1 MDFKDGWK
9 IESNSLNKIQY
20 PIVNTDAED
29 KIKTNKDSSIKL
41 GLKPNTN
48 QFLLLIV
55 VNAFVGA
62 MIGLNKKLLILDKE
76 KEKDAINNSNQYS
89 QKYNKFY
96 LHNIIIVLLLSI
108 I

>member
-1 MDFKDGWK
+1 MV
-9 IESNSLNKIQY
+9 NK
-20 PIVNTDAED
+20 NTDAED
-29 KIKTNKDSSIKL
+29 KIKTTKDPSIKL

-55 VNAFVGA
+55 VNTFVGT
-62 MIGLNKKLLILDKE
+62 MIGLNKNLLILDRKE

>member
-1 MDFKDGWK
+1 MV
-9 IESNSLNKIQY
+9 NK
-20 PIVNTDAED
+20 NTDAED
-29 KIKTNKDSSIKL
+29 KIKTTKDPSIKL

-55 VNAFVGA
+55 VNTFVGA
-62 MIGLNKKLLILDKE
+62 MIGLNKNLLILDRKE

>member
-1 MDFKDGWK
+1 MV
-9 IESNSLNKIQY
+9 NK
-20 PIVNTDAED
+20 NTDAED
-29 KIKTNKDSSIKL
+29 KIKTNKDSNSIKL

-76 KEKDAINNSNQYS
+76 KEKDAINNCNQYS

-96 LHNIIIVLLLSI
+96 LHHNIIIVLLLSI

>member
-1 MDFKDGWK
+1 V
-9 IESNSLNKIQY
+9 
-20 PIVNTDAED
+20 VNT
-29 KIKTNKDSSIKL
+29 
-41 GLKPNTN
+41 
-48 QFLLLIV
+48 
-55 VNAFVGA
+55 FVGA
-62 MIGLNKKLLILDKE
+62 MIGLNKNLLILDRKE

>member
-1 MDFKDGWK
+1 MV
-9 IESNSLNKIQY
+9 NK
-20 PIVNTDAED
+20 NTDAED
-29 KIKTNKDSSIKL
+29 KIKTNKDSNSIKL

-62 MIGLNKKLLILDKE
+62 MNGLNKKLLILDKE

>member
-1 MDFKDGWK
+1 MV
-9 IESNSLNKIQY
+9 NK
-20 PIVNTDAED
+20 NTDAED
-29 KIKTNKDSSIKL
+29 KIKTNKDSNSIKL
-41 GLKPNTN
+41 GLKLNTN
-48 QFLLLIV
+48 HFLLLIV

-62 MIGLNKKLLILDKE
+62 MNGLNKKLLILDK

>member
-1 MDFKDGWK
+1 MV
-9 IESNSLNKIQY
+9 NK
-20 PIVNTDAED
+20 NTDAED

-76 KEKDAINNSNQYS
+76 EKDAINNSNQYS
-89 QKYNKFY
+89 DKYNKFY